1 MVLLDVKILLATLLS
16 GGEALTS
23 VITMGA
29 GITELVTSTLGPIV
43 ADLET
48 PFVDK
53 YGPTCP
59 GEGLILVP
67 LPLTEKLGRFD
78 AKKKKGKKN
87 TILVLEETK
96 GVHTLTIF
104 IDGGIFLLTL
114 HGTFLNLP
122 VTEIVLVELQRLEE

>member
-1 MVLLDVKILLATLLS
+1 M
-16 GGEALTS
+16 
-23 VITMGA
+23 
-29 GITELVTSTLGPIV
+29 
-43 ADLET
+43 
-48 PFVDK
+48 DK
-53 YGPTCP
+53 YGSTCP
-59 GEGLILVP
+59 GEGLTLA
-67 LPLTEKLGRFD
+67 PLTEKLSKFN
-78 AKKKKGKKN
+78 AKKKKGIKKN